1 MGQNYDIPIGFKNFC
16 FIFIFIYQDKER
28 FLSRNSYICAKIKY
42 NYYVGIG
49 PSYQ

>member
-1 MGQNYDIPIGFKNFC
+1 MGQNYNIPVGFKNFC
-16 FIFIFIYQDKER
+16 FIFIYHDKER

-49 PSYQ
+49 SSYQ